1 MVAKSKSRIT
11 GQNMAKL
18 QIQSG
23 VVRGVASAL
32 VLSFALGACS
42 SVPDA
47 VNPVS
52 WYEKTT
58 DFFSGDSQAADTQG
72 QGAEQT
78 ANKGLSADPDAPP
91 PAPVSSTPSQEVA
104 AASSGLSAD
113 QSVEGNYASP
123 PIARQGE
130 ASNVL
135 VPQDQ
140 QAKAPPM
147 PKAQPAAPVMPAP
160 MPNAMP
166 APVASSSQPP
176 AAPTMPGSP
185 MLTPPSE
192 AEMASVFPEAPK
204 PFEFPPVNQGS
215 VYGADDFETV
225 VISSDGMENMPKP
238 RPQVVQ
244 AQQSQASPASSAMF
258 PEPGTTAASSS
269 DAVSV
274 GGMLRVATIHFA
286 NNSAQLDQR
295 DRSIL
300 GAVIQLQRERG
311 GRVVVIGHASSRTKD
326 MDYIKHQMVN
336 FEISM
341 HRASSIGAQLTSMGL
356 SEQSLEIQA
365 VADSQPLYLEVMPS
379 GEAGNR
385 RVEIYLAGAAT

>member
-1 MVAKSKSRIT
+1 
-11 GQNMAKL
+11 MANL
-18 QIQSG
+18 QIKSG

-58 DFFSGDSQAADTQG
+58 DFFSGDSQAADTQSEST
-72 QGAEQT
+72 QQS

-91 PAPVSSTPSQEVA
+91 PAPISTPSQDI
-104 AASSGLSAD
+104 ASASGGLSGD
-113 QSVEGNYASP
+113 QSVAGNYASP

-140 QAKAPPM
+140 QAKAPPV
-147 PKAQPAAPVMPAP
+147 PKAQPMAPVMPTP
-160 MPNAMP
+160 IPGTMPKS
-166 APVASSSQPP
+166 VASSSQPP
-176 AAPTMPGSP
+176 AAPTMPGSA

-192 AEMASVFPEAPK
+192 AEMASAFPSAPK
-204 PFEFPPVNQGS
+204 PFEFPPVNQS
-215 VYGADDFETV
+215 STYGADDFETV
-225 VISSDGMENMPKP
+225 VISSDGMESTPKP
-238 RPQVVQ
+238 RPQV
-244 AQQSQASPASSAMF
+244 ANAQSQESAVSSAMF
-258 PEPGTTAASSS
+258 PQPGTTVTSSS

-356 SEQSLEIQA
+356 NEQILEIQA
-365 VADSQPLYLEVMPS
+365 VADSKPLFLEVMPS